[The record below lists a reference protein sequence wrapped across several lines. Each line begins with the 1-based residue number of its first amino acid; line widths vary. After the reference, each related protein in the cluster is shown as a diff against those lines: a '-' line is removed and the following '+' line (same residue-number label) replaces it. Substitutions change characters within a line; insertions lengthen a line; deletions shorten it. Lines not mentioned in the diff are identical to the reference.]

1 MGFAD
6 AFDDMFSSAYIG
18 YMKHNRAFF
27 EAVLRELDGVKAEEI
42 LFWDDSAGNVATAQ
56 EAGLHAELYSKF
68 EDFQGKICKYLN

>member
-1 MGFAD
+1 
-6 AFDDMFSSAYIG
+6 MFSSAYIG

-56 EAGLHAELYSKF
+56 EAGLHAEQYTRF
-68 EDFQGKICKYLN
+68 EDFRRKIHMYLNSISE